1 VILVD
6 TSVWVDFFNGVAT
19 PESDYLS
26 SSLGSEPI
34 AIGDLILTE
43 ILQGFRSDRDY
54 RTARS
59 LLDHLTVF
67 ELLNPHLAVKAADR
81 YRRLRKRGI
90 TVRKTADAIIGSWC
104 IENRFPL
111 LYSDRDFDPMVEH
124 LGLKSALLR

>member
-1 VILVD
+1 MILVD

-19 PESDYLS
+19 PESDYLG
-26 SSLGSEPI
+26 SSLGREPV

-43 ILQGFRSDRDY
+43 ILQGFRRDRDY

-59 LLDHLTVF
+59 LLDSLTIF
-67 ELLNPHLAVKAADR
+67 ELLNPDLAIKAADR

-104 IENRFPL
+104 IEHRFPL

-124 LGLKSALLR
+124 LGLISALPD